1 MAPLIAPP
9 TQRVL
14 PQAQPEIVPPPAPT
28 VEAPEAPPAG
38 PPVRVDRVQV
48 EGVTVYDEA
57 TLRGLYG
64 DVVGA
69 AVPRAR
75 LDEVVQALQAR
86 YREDGYILTLV
97 RGEFQR
103 TNEGQVVFV
112 IRAIEG
118 YISDV
123 KLDGDIGPAGTLVLD
138 MLQRLTTK
146 RPVNNQDL
154 ERYLLLANDI
164 PGVTA
169 RAVLRREGLEPG
181 AVQLVAQVAR
191 KEVSGLLSFDNRA
204 PPEAGPYELLLS
216 GATNSYT
223 SFGERAEALF
233 YNTFNREQLFGQVNL
248 SGFLNGEGLRL
259 RSYYGRGNSIPGGIL
274 APLNFNSDL
283 QIGGSALSYPFVRS
297 RRLNVYSD
305 VALDTYNSK
314 IVLSPAG
321 LVCVK
326 RRQRSLDRATGRL
339 HRLSRQLVSESPRGH
354 RAERSE

>member
-1 MAPLIAPP
+1 M
-9 TQRVL
+9 
-14 PQAQPEIVPPPAPT
+14 
-28 VEAPEAPPAG
+28 
-38 PPVRVDRVQV
+38 
-48 EGVTVYDEA
+48 
-57 TLRGLYG
+57 
-64 DVVGA
+64 
-69 AVPRAR
+69 PRAR
-75 LDEVVQALQAR
+75 LDEVVQALQTR

-97 RGEFQR
+97 SGEFQR

-123 KLDGDIGPAGTLVLD
+123 KLDGDIGPAGTLVLE
-138 MLQRLTTK
+138 MLQRLTNK

-181 AVQLVAQVAR
+181 AVLLVAQVSR

-204 PPEAGPYELLLS
+204 PPEAGPYEILLS

-259 RSYYGRGNSIPGGIL
+259 RNYYGRGNSIPGGIL

-283 QIGGSALSYPFVRS
+283 QIGGARSAIRS
-297 RRLNVYSD
+297 
-305 VALDTYNSK
+305 
-314 IVLSPAG
+314 
-321 LVCVK
+321 
-326 RRQRSLDRATGRL
+326 
-339 HRLSRQLVSESPRGH
+339 
-354 RAERSE
+354 